1 MKIGTDRIV
10 ISIEVEM
17 APPPKKMAWNQW
29 VPRGVSNP
37 KKLRLFHW
45 WWSHTCCRRW
55 GEGGLQKAQVAIASK
70 WVHQTPKL
78 AYPQSHTQCG
88 GKVLAKVSKIEAQW
102 ILSPM
107 YCHCCWWYVLTTAWC
122 GIPPRFVVVLA
133 AWFVVVFVVRGNGS
147 FLLAHL
153 FIFLVEMPAWF
164 LEKNKSRDFFGG
176 SKIKIIS
183 AFVSKKKPHP
193 RGSTGMTSA
202 RALCGRNRRQSHC
215 GSAHRRKHCL
225 WWIFWRIKGP
235 RRSFV
240 SWERLDDDDRWLGT

>member
-133 AWFVVVFVVRGNGS
+133 AWFVVFFVVRGNGS

-183 AFVSKKKPHP
+183 AFVSKKNHT
-193 RGSTGMTSA
+193 REVRLEWLLRERCAEGTGASLTAALLTAGSIA
-202 RALCGRNRRQSHC
+202 CG
-215 GSAHRRKHCL
+215 GSFGAS
-225 WWIFWRIKGP
+225 KGP
-235 RRSFV
+235 EGASFLGNV
-240 SWERLDDDDRWLGT
+240 WMMMIDD